1 MVEIQNPGSLFY
13 LPQDEKEAAAITTN
27 GVLRKNG
34 YAVLGRG
41 KRWKPNSFSLDW
53 KSVWANTSFATAT
66 VRSIWVC
73 ISWGSTLHL

>member
-34 YAVLGRG
+34 YAVLGKG
-41 KRWKPNSFSLDW
+41 QALEAKQ
-53 KSVWANTSFATAT
+53 ANTSFATAT
-66 VRSIWVC
+66 VRSIWAC